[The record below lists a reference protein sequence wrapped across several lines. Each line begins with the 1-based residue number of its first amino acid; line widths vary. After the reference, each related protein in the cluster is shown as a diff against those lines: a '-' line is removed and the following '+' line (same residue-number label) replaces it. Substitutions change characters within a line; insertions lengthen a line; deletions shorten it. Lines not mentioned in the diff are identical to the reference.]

1 MSAGQWLVAS
11 VMAHLN
17 ENPALDPLR
26 LFDFVPSRFSYPWAH
41 VEDASLSAI
50 DGAGVSGRAGTLAI
64 QCRDAGERP
73 TRLRMLVGQLEE
85 QMEALEPDLGEGWR
99 LGACTLSGSRIVR
112 GKDEWVA
119 RSVWAVRVFRVN

>member
-1 MSAGQWLVAS
+1 MSAGNWLVAS
-11 VMAHLN
+11 VMAHLD
-17 ENPALDPLR
+17 ENPALAPLR

-50 DGAGVSGRAGTLAI
+50 DGAGVRGRVGTLAI

-73 TRLRMLVGQLEE
+73 TRLRTLVARLEE
-85 QMEALEPDLGEGWR
+85 QMEALDPDLGEGWR
-99 LGACTLSGSRIVR
+99 LGGCALAGSRIVR